1 MTAAP
6 HLLALCGSMKPA
18 PGDQRPSACRS
29 ILRAATGLVSSV
41 FPHIEMMDIREA
53 ALPPFQGLTPGD
65 HPDPRVMDCHARIR
79 AASGLILSVPAY
91 WGGVGGAFKSFVET
105 VSGPAYD
112 TGAASPFA
120 GLPAVGLIVGADRA
134 SAEAAAAQLP
144 VILGALGAGL
154 ASPLVVVD
162 DPAAPG
168 AAAAAVQRL
177 VGAVAGLARDLVAT
191 DEVRG

>member
-41 FPHIEMMDIREA
+41 FPHIEMLDIREA
-53 ALPPFQGLTPGD
+53 ALPPFQGLAPGD

-120 GLPAVGLIVGADRA
+120 APSITNSLSRMGSPFAWSG
-134 SAEAAAAQLP
+134 P
-144 VILGALGAGL
+144 VACTNSVA
-154 ASPLVVVD
+154 VVV
-162 DPAAPG
+162 
-168 AAAAAVQRL
+168 AVVVL
-177 VGAVAGLARDLVAT
+177 
-191 DEVRG
+191 